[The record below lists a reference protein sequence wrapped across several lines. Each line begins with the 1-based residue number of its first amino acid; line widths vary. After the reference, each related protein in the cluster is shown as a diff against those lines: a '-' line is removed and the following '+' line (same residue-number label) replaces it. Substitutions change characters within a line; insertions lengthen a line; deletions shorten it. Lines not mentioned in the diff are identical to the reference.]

1 MDIAKAVE
9 TLYDISRK
17 VEKMDGALSL
27 DIKLCAER
35 LNKKTTWLDEDD
47 MEDIRRAT

>member
-1 MDIAKAVE
+1 
-9 TLYDISRK
+9 
-17 VEKMDGALSL
+17 MDGALSL

-35 LNKKTTWLDEDD
+35 LNKKTSWLDEDD